1 MHDVECMFCRS
12 MPGLNYSWAH
22 YLPVH
27 RSHWGL
33 PAWAAPKE
41 FGWSWD
47 WEASQN
53 YKRMCVM

>member
-1 MHDVECMFCRS
+1 MFCRS

-41 FGWSWD
+41 VGWSWD